1 MRQHAL
7 PSPIAFDKN
16 IGGSFL
22 RAELLPHEFALCAGY
37 PDNHRTVCINA
48 DPKIFGFHRVVRHGA
63 RFDDLEKA
71 RPLNYL
77 SVRAN
82 NDPIIRNEPFDT
94 FEIVLN
100 DCFRE
105 LLFDSQEFF
114 FRRHLDHFLTA
125 D

>member
-1 MRQHAL
+1 L

-16 IGGSFL
+16 ISGSLL
-22 RAELLPHEFALCAGY
+22 RAELLSHEFALCARY
-37 PDNHRTVCINA
+37 PSNHRAISINA

-100 DCFRE
+100 DRFRE
-105 LLFDSQEFF
+105 FLFDSQKFF
-114 FRRHLDHFLTA
+114 FRRHLDLFLTA